1 MLTENIHKALKE
13 LCDEVKKIVADR
25 IERYGVNPRTGT
37 NTLQGSRLEKSINVE
52 PTENGIA
59 FQIADYYEF
68 VSRGWQRTHNYPNTM
83 HAFIS
88 NVMEWVKRKNI
99 RVDGIPQA
107 SLVFLIIRNI
117 INNGIKARPFIVY
130 DKDGDLTKM
139 IPELDAYLEE
149 WFDDL
154 FNAIIIDITK
164 YFNK

>member
-13 LCDEVKKIVADR
+13 LCDEVKKIVAER
-25 IERYGVNPRTGT
+25 IEKYGVNPRTGT

-52 PTENGIA
+52 PTENGLA
-59 FQIADYYEF
+59 LQIASYWEF

-88 NVMEWVKRKNI
+88 NVDDWVRRKNI
-99 RVDGIPQA
+99 RFGDMPQA
-107 SLVFLIIRNI
+107 SVVFLIIRNI
-117 INNGIKARPFIVY
+117 INNGIKARPFLVY
-130 DKDGDLTKM
+130 DDGGDLTKM
-139 IPELDAYLEE
+139 IPELNEYLDK